1 MKALRFLAGVFFFTV
16 VIQGLVSAAPVDYWF
31 ERANALYEQQNYDSA
46 AAYYERILSSGTNN
60 GAVCFNLGNTY
71 FRLKKI
77 GLAMLF
83 FERAR
88 KLSPNDPDV
97 IANIKFAQSA
107 IVDRLPMPDRSFFET
122 VLVRL
127 HNLFSLNVQLW
138 LIFIFLLLLGVFFS
152 IGLFARPNIRLW
164 LMYIS
169 SLVVLVGACMGI
181 SAGIKVYASEKIQYA
196 IVLAPS
202 VDAKNQPN
210 GNKVLFTVHEGTK
223 FRVRKQL
230 GEWSLVSLPTGVSGW
245 VVASSLGGI

>member
-1 MKALRFLAGVFFFTV
+1 MKALRLLAAVFFFTV
-16 VIQGLVSAAPVDYWF
+16 VFQRIVSAAPIDYWF
-31 ERANALYEQQNYDSA
+31 ERANAMYEQQNYDSA
-46 AAYYERILSSGTNN
+46 AAYYEKILSSGTNN
-60 GAVCFNLGNTY
+60 GAVCFNLGNAY

-83 FERAR
+83 FERAQ
-88 KLSPNDPDV
+88 KLSPNDADI

-107 IVDRLPMPDRSFFET
+107 IVDRMPMPERSFFET

-138 LIFIFLLLLGVFFS
+138 LIFIFLLMLGVFFS

-164 LMYIS
+164 LIYVS
-169 SLVVLVGACMGI
+169 SLVVFVFACICI
-181 SAGIKVYASEKIQYA
+181 SAGIKVYASEKVQYA
-196 IVLAPS
+196 IVLAQS
-202 VDAKNQPN
+202 VEAKNQPN

-245 VVASSLGGI
+245 VVSSSIGSI